1 MSAGKVKNLIILILL
16 LVCGFLLTLVLPARL
31 EARRRSEENTRRLR
45 ELMAEADVTLEC
57 ALPEASDL
65 RASEFPDVH
74 ARCAD
79 VVTALL
85 GDKVLSRQTAYRTE
99 YSSESGTLLLSA
111 EGFSAELRGRAAAA
125 DPRAE
130 TEALL
135 ARFGMTAFAL
145 RSEETKDALR
155 FSVTPQLYGAPLFSS
170 ELVFDYRD
178 GVLTRVSGL
187 PLRESSVT
195 VTGQKRCCTAQDAL
209 VAFWGARLSL
219 GWVGSRVEG
228 LSQGFLLAGA
238 SRLQPV
244 WRVETD
250 TGAYYVDG
258 LTRNVFR
265 ANEA

>member
-16 LVCGFLLTLVLPARL
+16 LVCGFLLALVLPARL

-57 ALPEASDL
+57 ALPDAPDL
-65 RASEFPDVH
+65 RAAEFSNGG
-74 ARCAD
+74 ALYAD

-85 GDKVLSRQTAYRTE
+85 GDIVLSQQSAYRTE
-99 YSSESGTLLLSA
+99 YTADGGTLLLSA
-111 EGFSAELRGRAAAA
+111 DGFSASLHDREAAA

-130 TEALL
+130 AEALL
-135 ARFGMTAFAL
+135 ARFGMTAFSL
-145 RSEETKDALR
+145 RSEEAEDALR
-155 FSVTPQLYGAPLFSS
+155 FSVTPQLYGAPLFSA
-170 ELVFDYRD
+170 ELVFVYRD
-178 GVLTRVSGL
+178 SVLTEVSGL
-187 PLRESSVT
+187 PLRESCVT

-228 LSQGFLLAGA
+228 VSQGYLLADA

-244 WRVETD
+244 WRIETD

-265 ANEA
+265 ANDT